1 MAVSSGQTG
10 EGGLLLKRVDATQQN
25 GLRVEASRLRWRCA
39 EERLG
44 AFRTTAEVAGS
55 GGEVIGQQ
63 RALRALRLGLD
74 VPGHGYNCFVTGLG
88 GTGRS
93 TVVRDHLLSLASSP
107 SSPPFAPRDHL
118 FVHNFRHPDRPRYMT
133 MPGGDGSRFKRDMEG
148 LIVRLRDSVGRLL
161 GGDGHQADKMAL
173 VGRGQEEQTRILEL
187 LQSGLDPNIFRV
199 VPVPG
204 GCVHQV
210 QVLPVVDGQP
220 MRWREYSALAEKGL
234 VSPQLFEERRGQYGL
249 LEVDLERTLK
259 KLRKLDRELQAEVS
273 QLDVEVVAPHVSGL
287 IQDMAEQYDHPQ
299 VHEYLQEVRESV
311 LGAHLSSLL
320 LPRPFSLHPSHH
332 DPELLHSDHHH
343 HHHHHYYKVNLV
355 VDNSG
360 VQTRPVV
367 IERHPSY
374 KNLFGTLERAFTSP
388 MSWTTNFTSI
398 RAGSIL
404 KANGGYLVINARD
417 ALAESGVWQHLK
429 RTLLHRE
436 LELQSPDSAMFSSSA
451 LQPQPIPIDLKVV
464 LIGGE
469 DLYHSLFRSDP
480 DFKRIFKVK
489 AHFDSVTNLNEE
501 VIGKY
506 TSFIKKVC
514 DDEKLF
520 PLDRSAVRAVVE
532 HAVRKA
538 GKQSKISTQF
548 QSSVIDVLREA
559 QYWAAQRVSPSAH
572 PHHQQQQQQLINQS
586 LVVASSN
593 SNNVTASFAHFGVV
607 PGVSAPIYPAA
618 GATTN
623 HHHQQQQQV
632 EEGRLRGGV
641 DAVLSVPY
649 HHQQQQLVDEG
660 GQEAVIQEADVD
672 KALAER
678 NYRVSLVQERIQDL
692 ISKEKKL
699 IIDVKGAHVGRIN
712 GLAVLNM
719 GDFSFGKPTRITA
732 STGLGREGIVN
743 IERESDLS
751 GSSHNKGVLI
761 LAGYMCDKFAQN
773 KPLTLSASLCFEQN
787 YGGIDGDSASSTE
800 IYAILSSL
808 AGLPIRQD
816 VAVTGS
822 VNQQGQIQPIGG
834 VNEKIEG
841 FFDVCSA
848 MEGGL
853 TGGQGVVI
861 PALNLN
867 ELMLRKDV
875 VEAVQAGRFHI
886 YAINSIDEGIQVL
899 TGVRAGRMVADGEY
913 EEGTVNF
920 LVDRKLRRF
929 VDTLGVLSKHQTEP
943 PPPPPPCNSC
953 SGSQTD
959 VPAVPRP
966 PAAPMSP
973 QSNEE
978 GKKKAAKPRTS
989 KATTSKKKEKKEQ
1002 KEE

>member
-1 MAVSSGQTG
+1 
-10 EGGLLLKRVDATQQN
+10 
-25 GLRVEASRLRWRCA
+25 
-39 EERLG
+39 
-44 AFRTTAEVAGS
+44 
-55 GGEVIGQQ
+55 
-63 RALRALRLGLD
+63 
-74 VPGHGYNCFVTGLG
+74 
-88 GTGRS
+88 
-93 TVVRDHLLSLASSP
+93 
-107 SSPPFAPRDHL
+107 
-118 FVHNFRHPDRPRYMT
+118 
-133 MPGGDGSRFKRDMEG
+133 MPGGDGTRFKRDMEG

-161 GGDGHQADKMAL
+161 GGDGHQADKMAV
-173 VGRGQEEQTRILEL
+173 VGRGQEEQRRILEL
-187 LQSGLDPNIFRV
+187 LQSGLDPTIFRV

-220 MRWREYSALAEKGL
+220 MRWREYSALADKGL

-320 LPRPFSLHPSHH
+320 LLSPRPFSLHPQGPHH
-332 DPELLHSDHHH
+332 DPDPLHSDHHH
-343 HHHHHYYKVNLV
+343 HLHHHYKVNLV

-374 KNLFGTLERAFTSP
+374 KNLFGTLERTFTSP

-436 LELQSPDSAMFSSSA
+436 LEMQSPDSAMFSSSA

-559 QYWAAQRVSPSAH
+559 QYWAAQRVAPSAQ
-572 PHHQQQQQQLINQS
+572 PHHHHHHCQQQQQQLINQS

-593 SNNVTASFAHFGVV
+593 NNVTASFAHFGVV
-607 PGVSAPIYPAA
+607 PGVAAPIYPAA
-618 GATTN
+618 AAFTTTTTTTTTN
-623 HHHQQQQQV
+623 QQV

-641 DAVLSVPY
+641 DAGLSLPY
-649 HHQQQQLVDEG
+649 HPQHQQQQQQLVDEG
-660 GQEAVIQEADVD
+660 EQEAVIQEADVD

-853 TGGQGVVI
+853 TGEQGVVI

-886 YAINSIDEGIQVL
+886 YAINSIDEGIEVL
-899 TGVRAGRMVADGEY
+899 TGVQAGRMVAEGEY

-943 PPPPPPCNSC
+943 PHSNS
-953 SGSQTD
+953 SGSQT
-959 VPAVPRP
+959 AVPRP

-973 QSNEE
+973 QSKEE
-978 GKKKAAKPRTS
+978 GKKKTAAKPRKS
-989 KATTSKKKEKKEQ
+989 KATTTNNNKKKKKEE
-1002 KEE
+1002 